1 MPAAYFQKVI
11 NLKIKV
17 NLKDGIKMI
26 FSVHDC
32 CFLFLKHLS
41 QRFSMLLLQIKCV
54 CVLLGML
61 RQMKEIHYTQ
71 YMEMEEFAFPI
82 DLRDFLMEILMLF
95 LDLVCNNV
103 FPGDWMEMIML
114 ENRWGAQEIFH
125 IRKIFHILKKEYCI
139 LPHEIST
146 SYMDSCNGFL

>member
-1 MPAAYFQKVI
+1 
-11 NLKIKV
+11 
-17 NLKDGIKMI
+17 MI
-26 FSVHDC
+26 FSVHEC
-32 CFLFLKHLS
+32 GFLFLKHLS
-41 QRFSMLLLQIKCV
+41 QRLSIHVPVCLLLQIKCV

-114 ENRWGAQEIFH
+114 ENRWGAQEIYH

-139 LPHEIST
+139 LPREISS
-146 SYMDSCNGFL
+146 SYSDSCTCNGFL